1 MYMKKLLTYIAI
13 LTAMLIW
20 AGSGIAIKHALA
32 VFPPLTLIVT
42 RFTLAVLL
50 MLVVGLACRGNSML
64 GLNKLQKKDIPF
76 FLLGGFFEPVLYY
89 LLETYTYD
97 ALSSPTIAETLLS
110 TSPILAPIFAYV
122 ILKERVTKFNILGI
136 IISSVG
142 MIMLVLLGSSSFGIG
157 SKWGL
162 LLAFAAVCAAVFYT
176 IVLRRIP
183 ETYNSLSIVFYT
195 QLVALLFFYP
205 MWGVVEGSDAI
216 SFFSSLTSVEGWQQA
231 LLSIGYL
238 AACSSVIAFILY
250 CHTIRQIGVTRT
262 NAFNNIR
269 PMFTA
274 IIMFLFF
281 GEHLPWGKVAG
292 ILLIIIGLFISQWQ
306 PRKKSLK

>member
-20 AGSGIAIKHALA
+20 AGSGIAIKQALA
-32 VFPPLTLIVT
+32 VFSPLTLIVT

-64 GLNKLQKKDIPF
+64 GLNKLHKKDIPF
-76 FLLGGFFEPVLYY
+76 FILGGFFEPVLYY

-281 GEHLPWGKVAG
+281 GEHLPWGKVTG